1 MKVIKDYRENNN
13 NPVRFAIRAEQYRYD
28 VGGKETTKKMIF
40 EDFMI
45 SEWMRYINMRKYEEF
60 FLPMCDEEFREIISI
75 FDFEFTEKKGKI
87 FEMRGVA
94 EEDRITGS
102 DKRINVEILCDKFKV
117 YPSIVFV
124 RGVYF
129 VPFLD
134 IEAYYAY
141 ALLKEEPEESEY
153 YLRKAEEE
161 WAEYERQRQEEA
173 KMNEEKRRFE
183 REYERR
189 RKKHWWEFWKL
200 L

>member
-87 FEMRGVA
+87 FDYV
-94 EEDRITGS
+94 S
-102 DKRINVEILCDKFKV
+102 N
-117 YPSIVFV
+117 
-124 RGVYF
+124 
-129 VPFLD
+129 
-134 IEAYYAY
+134 
-141 ALLKEEPEESEY
+141 
-153 YLRKAEEE
+153 
-161 WAEYERQRQEEA
+161 
-173 KMNEEKRRFE
+173 RRPE
-183 REYERR
+183 RE
-189 RKKHWWEFWKL
+189 RKG
-200 L
+200 